1 MFLNEL
7 QVSNTFTIFSP
18 NNSISVVPMYSAV
31 ILVKNKTLLGIL
43 NMEYN
48 TSELC
53 DIYTDLID
61 VLEPVFSNYGGRSS
75 FGGKV
80 VTIKCFEN
88 NGLIAEVVDTDG
100 TGKVLVIDGGGS
112 TRRALIDINIAEQA
126 AKNNWEGIICF
137 GSVRDVDALEDID
150 IGIQGLLS
158 IPVGAS
164 TSNIGDSDLAI
175 NFAGVTFLPDDHI
188 YADNTG
194 VILSPEPLDID

>member
-1 MFLNEL
+1 
-7 QVSNTFTIFSP
+7 
-18 NNSISVVPMYSAV
+18 
-31 ILVKNKTLLGIL
+31 
-43 NMEYN
+43 MEYN

-53 DIYTDLID
+53 DIYTDLVD

-80 VTIKCFEN
+80 VTVKCFEN
-88 NGLIAEVVDTDG
+88 NGLILELAETDG

-112 TRRALIDINIAEQA
+112 TRRALINIQIAEQA

-137 GSVRDVDALEDID
+137 GSVRDVDALEDVD

-164 TSNIGDSDLAI
+164 TSNLGESDLAI
-175 NFAGVTFLPDDHI
+175 NFASVTFLPDDHI

-194 VILSPEPLDID
+194 VILSPEPLDIE

>member
-1 MFLNEL
+1 
-7 QVSNTFTIFSP
+7 
-18 NNSISVVPMYSAV
+18 
-31 ILVKNKTLLGIL
+31 
-43 NMEYN
+43 MEYN

-61 VLEPVFSNYGGRSS
+61 VLEPIFSNYGGRNS

-80 VTIKCFEN
+80 VTLKCFEN
-88 NGLIAEVVDTDG
+88 SGLIEEIAQTDG
-100 TGKVLVIDGGGS
+100 TGKVMVIDGGGS
-112 TRRALIDINIAEQA
+112 TRRALINIKIAELA
-126 AKNNWEGIICF
+126 AKNNWEGIVCF

-164 TSNIGDSDLAI
+164 TSNLGESDLAI

-194 VILSPEPLDID
+194 VILSPDPLDIE

>member
-1 MFLNEL
+1 MPSLP
-7 QVSNTFTIFSP
+7 T
-18 NNSISVVPMYSAV
+18 V
-31 ILVKNKTLLGIL
+31 ILEAAIHNSREQ

-61 VLEPVFSNYGGRSS
+61 VLEPIFSNYGGLSS
-75 FGGKV
+75 FGGRV
-80 VTIKCFEN
+80 VTVKCFEN
-88 NGLIAEVVDTDG
+88 NGLIEEIAGSDG
-100 TGKVLVIDGGGS
+100 SGKVLVIDGGGS
-112 TRRALIDINIAEQA
+112 TRRALIDIKIANLA

-137 GSVRDVDALEDID
+137 GSVRDVDALEEVD
-150 IGIQGLLS
+150 IGVQGLLS

-164 TSNIGDSDLAI
+164 DSCIGESDLAI

-194 VILSPEPLDID
+194 IILSPDPLDIE

>member
-1 MFLNEL
+1 
-7 QVSNTFTIFSP
+7 
-18 NNSISVVPMYSAV
+18 
-31 ILVKNKTLLGIL
+31 
-43 NMEYN
+43 MEYN

-61 VLEPVFSNYGGRSS
+61 VLEPIFSNYGGRNS

-80 VTIKCFEN
+80 VTVKCFEN
-88 NGLIAEVVDTDG
+88 NGLIEELASNDG
-100 TGKVLVIDGGGS
+100 AGKVMVIDGGGS
-112 TRRALIDINIAEQA
+112 TRCALISIKIAELA

-137 GSVRDVDALEDID
+137 GSVRNVDALEDID

-164 TSNIGDSDLAI
+164 SSNLGESDLAI

-194 VILSPEPLDID
+194 VILTPDPLDIE

>member
-1 MFLNEL
+1 
-7 QVSNTFTIFSP
+7 
-18 NNSISVVPMYSAV
+18 
-31 ILVKNKTLLGIL
+31 
-43 NMEYN
+43 MEYN

-80 VTIKCFEN
+80 VTVKCFEN
-88 NGLIAEVVDTDG
+88 NGLIAEIAATDG
-100 TGKVLVIDGGGS
+100 KGKVLVIDGGGS
-112 TRRALIDINIAEQA
+112 TRRALINAEIAEQA
-126 AKNNWEGIICF
+126 TKNNWEGIICY

-164 TSNIGDSDLAI
+164 DSSIGESDLAI

-194 VILSPEPLDID
+194 VILSPEPLDIE